1 MKFKYL
7 HIVLFS
13 VLSSSMLAQQGGDT
27 FQGLRFYEQLAIRDA
42 AYEASL
48 HTWDDNDSQDYWKDQ
63 RDFERN
69 LGKANFTAY
78 LAYKRQKKASYYQLL
93 QDCEGFCNYSPK
105 FYEMA
110 KAYFSSPDFEDILET
125 SRSKVTQNM
134 ASKKNK

>member
-1 MKFKYL
+1 MKLQYL
-7 HIVLFS
+7 HIVLL
-13 VLSSSMLAQQGGDT
+13 VALSASMSAQQGGDT

-42 AYEASL
+42 TYEASS

-63 RDFERN
+63 RNFERK

-93 QDCEGFCNYSPK
+93 QNCKGSCDYSPK

-110 KAYFSSPDFEDILET
+110 KAYFSSPDFEDILEAD
-125 SRSKVTQNM
+125 RSNVTQNLT
-134 ASKKNK
+134 SKKNK